1 MVRGGSA
8 GAPAWEHSPLAPRCH
23 SLCPLGAGQ
32 LLGRSSIFVGLSEKK
47 DPHPGFAAAPSLSSP
62 ARLQSSL
69 TSSLPPSLCPSSL
82 PGSLLAPLAPSPRRG
97 RARSPS
103 GSRRGSRSGRQL
115 RRRPDLDPSRS
126 RSARSPHP
134 RRSGPS
140 PDAGLRAACAAAAHR
155 PQPWPRRRCG
165 ERPASTPAPAVEA
178 VAAAPG
184 RPEGQSQAPGA
195 RDTRP
200 ESSCSSARHGRG
212 LGLRPRL
219 PSSCPRTDW
228 APARVGQTDG
238 QPALRGRADRAEVL

>member
-1 MVRGGSA
+1 MVQGGSA
-8 GAPAWEHSPLAPRCH
+8 GAPARERSSSAPRCH
-23 SLCPLGAGQ
+23 SRCPLGSGQ
-32 LLGRSSIFVGLSEKK
+32 LPGRSSIFAWFSERRTPTQVLRPRLLS
-47 DPHPGFAAAPSLSSP
+47 PPPPRSRARSL
-62 ARLQSSL
+62 A
-69 TSSLPPSLCPSSL
+69 PSLCPSSL

-103 GSRRGSRSGRQL
+103 GSRRGSRSGRLL

-140 PDAGLRAACAAAAHR
+140 PDPGLRAACAAAVHR
-155 PQPWPRRRCG
+155 PQPWPRHRCG

-195 RDTRP
+195 RDRRP
-200 ESSCSSARHGRG
+200 ESSRFSARRGRG
-212 LGLRPRL
+212 LSLRPRL
-219 PSSCPRTDW
+219 LSSCPRAGW

-238 QPALRGRADRAEVL
+238 

>member
-1 MVRGGSA
+1 MF
-8 GAPAWEHSPLAPRCH
+8 P
-23 SLCPLGAGQ
+23 
-32 LLGRSSIFVGLSEKK
+32 
-47 DPHPGFAAAPSLSSP
+47 AAAPQSPGSLF
-62 ARLQSSL
+62 LQSQPL
-69 TSSLPPSLCPSSL
+69 AFSSESFICHLAGCYFALLSV
-82 PGSLLAPLAPSPRRG
+82 SLLAPLAPSPRRG

-103 GSRRGSRSGRQL
+103 GSRRGSRSGRLL

-140 PDAGLRAACAAAAHR
+140 PDPGLRAACAAAVHR
-155 PQPWPRRRCG
+155 PQPWPRHRCG

-195 RDTRP
+195 RDRRP
-200 ESSCSSARHGRG
+200 ESSRFSARRGRG
-212 LGLRPRL
+212 LSLRPRL
-219 PSSCPRTDW
+219 LSSCPRAGW

-238 QPALRGRADRAEVL
+238 